1 MGCFTWLILAA
12 AFIFMM
18 VSLLRWFEQTAD
30 AVDERDWKKLTVLI
44 VFPFSTWWYPSRVG
58 ANRPVPVPHHE
69 PVRGFGQVKLNEP
82 TSGPPASAGG
92 TNDQPPPGTPK
103 EFLGMPVIPPKKP
116 GAKKSPVDPDQVAKL
131 RQKMIEQGM
140 LKPEEDNK

>member
-69 PVRGFGQVKLNEP
+69 PVRGFGQVKLTER
-82 TSGPPASAGG
+82 SA
-92 TNDQPPPGTPK
+92 DQPPPGTPK
-103 EFLGMPVIPPKKP
+103 EFLGMPLVPPKRP